1 MHVYHERNA
10 EGRRVPELRGPGPV
24 RLQRKLVL
32 PAEGLRLEV
41 KVIGAGLAGA
51 EAAWQLAKRGI
62 NVALYE
68 MRPRR
73 TTPAHKTGD
82 FAELVCSN
90 SLKSK
95 ELTNA
100 HGLLKEELRRLD
112 SLIIRAADRTAI
124 PGGKALVV
132 DRGRFS
138 AEVGEALRSEKRVRV
153 IREEVEGISE
163 GVSIVATGPLTSEAM
178 SVSIKALTGAENLH
192 FFDAISPI
200 VDGESIDMKH
210 AFFGSRYAGDADDY
224 LNCPLTEA
232 EYGRFYDELLSAR
245 RVDLR
250 AFENTEYFEGCL
262 PIEVMAERG
271 RQTLAYGP
279 MKPVGIVDPATGE
292 QPYAVVQL
300 RREDLTGRMY
310 NLVGFQTKLTYPEQ
324 ERVLGLIPALKGA
337 VFHRYGS
344 IHRNSF
350 INGPAVLTAGLQLK
364 GNPSIFFAGQ
374 ITGVEGYVES
384 TAMGFVAAISALHF
398 VKGVPFVPPPPA
410 TAVGALLKYVTTPR
424 KDFQPMNVNFGLLAN
439 YSKKRKAAFVS
450 DAVAAVTAWRERIDP
465 L

>member
-1 MHVYHERNA
+1 M
-10 EGRRVPELRGPGPV
+10 
-24 RLQRKLVL
+24 
-32 PAEGLRLEV
+32 EV
-41 KVIGAGLAGA
+41 SVIGAGLAGA
-51 EAAWQLAKRGI
+51 EAAYQLAKRGI
-62 NVALYE
+62 DVSLYE
-68 MRPRR
+68 MRPHR

-100 HGLLKEELRRLD
+100 HGLLKEELRLLD
-112 SLIIRAADRTAI
+112 SLIMRAADGTAI

-132 DRGRFS
+132 DRTRFS
-138 AEVGEALRSEKRVRV
+138 AQVAETILSEKRIRV
-153 IREEVEGISE
+153 VREEVDRIPD
-163 GVSIVATGPLTSEAM
+163 GVNIIATGPLTSEAL
-178 SVSIKALTGAENLH
+178 SVSIRALTGAENLH

-200 VDGESIDMKH
+200 VDGASINMEH
-210 AFFGSRYAGDADDY
+210 AFFGSRYMGDADDY

-232 EYGRFYDELLSAR
+232 EYNRFYDELLTAR

-250 AFENTEYFEGCL
+250 AFEETQYFEGCL
-262 PIEVMAERG
+262 PVEVMAERG

-279 MKPVGIVDPATGE
+279 MKPVGIVDPRTGH
-292 QPYAVVQL
+292 QPYAIVQL
-300 RREDLTGRMY
+300 RREDLAGHMY

-324 ERVLGLIPALKGA
+324 ERVLRLIPALKEA

-350 INGPAVLTAGLQLK
+350 INGPAVMTPGLQVK
-364 GNPSIFFAGQ
+364 SNPLVFFAGQ

-384 TAMGFVAAISALHF
+384 TAMGFVAAVSALCF
-398 VKGVPFVPPPPA
+398 VKGVPFVPPPPE
-410 TAVGALLKYVTTPR
+410 TAVGALLAYVTTPR

-439 YSKKRKAAFVS
+439 YSKKRKE
-450 DAVAAVTAWRERIDP
+450 AVVRNALASIVAWKGQVGES

>member
-1 MHVYHERNA
+1 
-10 EGRRVPELRGPGPV
+10 
-24 RLQRKLVL
+24 
-32 PAEGLRLEV
+32 LEV
-41 KVIGAGLAGA
+41 NVIGAGLAGA
-51 EAAWQLAKRGI
+51 EAAYQLAKRGI
-62 NVALYE
+62 DVTLYE
-68 MRPRR
+68 MRPVR

-100 HGLLKEELRRLD
+100 HGLLKEELRLLD
-112 SLIIRAADRTAI
+112 SLIVRTADRSAI

-132 DRGRFS
+132 DRARFS
-138 AEVGEALRSEKRVRV
+138 ARVVEAILSEESVRV
-153 IREEVEGISE
+153 VREEVERISD
-163 GVSIVATGPLTSEAM
+163 GVNIIATGPLTSEAL
-178 SVSIKALTGAENLH
+178 SGNIKALTGEGNLH

-200 VDGESIDMKH
+200 VDGTSINMER
-210 AFFGSRYAGDADDY
+210 AFFGSRYMNGSDDY

-232 EYGRFYDELLSAR
+232 EYNGFYDELLAAR

-250 AFENTEYFEGCL
+250 PFEDTDYFEGCL

-279 MKPVGIVDPATGE
+279 MKPVGIIDPATKE

-300 RREDLTGRMY
+300 RREDLAGRMY

-324 ERVLGLIPALKGA
+324 ERVLRLIPALKEA

-350 INGPAVLTAGLQLK
+350 INGPAVLNAGLQLK
-364 GNPSIFFAGQ
+364 NNPLVFFAGQ

-384 TAMGFVAAISALHF
+384 TAMGLVAAISALCF
-398 VKGVPFVPPPPA
+398 IRGEPFVPPPPE
-410 TAVGALLKYVTTPR
+410 TTVGALLAYVTTPR

-439 YSKKRKAAFVS
+439 YSKKRKEGVVKHALASIAAWKKKV
-450 DAVAAVTAWRERIDP
+450 EEM